1 MITAALLALQTIML
15 PVSPSTA
22 PEFNIL
28 LQSHTSTVQPFNHST
43 RDEVI
48 QSVSKVI
55 KESQTNETDYKIKTV
70 VIDPGHGGHDPGCLG
85 SSTREKHLALAI
97 GKKVASA
104 IQQQFPSVKVIMT
117 RDKDVFIPLHERAKI
132 ANRNN
137 ADLFISIHCNF
148 MPGSKATKGS
158 ETYVMGLHT
167 AEHNLEVA
175 KRENEVI
182 LLEENYEQNY
192 DFDPNSPEAHIM
204 LSMFQNAYLE
214 QSILFAERV
223 ENNIHGVA
231 ARKSRGVK
239 QAGFYVLKAT
249 TMPSVLVETGFLS
262 NREEES
268 YLNTEEGQYAI
279 ANSILQAFA
288 EYKSIVETG
297 KINTQPVVV
306 DVTPPTQEPTVVRV
320 AEQTPPSNYQRS
332 DATYKSPNV
341 NPAPKIIP
349 GDGSRNVNQSPS
361 GKNFT
366 SKSPVI
372 VQFCVQV
379 AAAAQPIDAKES
391 KWQSLS
397 YPIEVVQEGN
407 YYKYQARGF
416 VDLEAALQAKK
427 QLQTQGFKDAFLVAY
442 KNGEKISI
450 EEAKK
455 ALGIR
460 Y

>member
-1 MITAALLALQTIML
+1 MIQAALLALQTIIL

-22 PEFNIL
+22 PEFNIS
-28 LQSHTSTVQPFNHST
+28 LQQPPSTYPPFHLATDDSLIAT
-43 RDEVI
+43 
-48 QSVSKVI
+48 VSKVI
-55 KESQTNETDYKIKTV
+55 KQSQTNETDYEIKTV
-70 VIDPGHGGHDPGCLG
+70 VVDPGHGGHDPGCLG

-97 GKKVASA
+97 GKKVAYA
-104 IQQQFPSVKVIMT
+104 IERQFPEIKVILT

-132 ANRNN
+132 ANRND

-148 MPGSKATKGS
+148 MPGSRATKGS

-167 AEHNLEVA
+167 AKQNLEVA

-182 LLEENYEQNY
+182 LLEENYEENY

-223 ENNIHGVA
+223 EANIHA
-231 ARKSRGVK
+231 IAKRKSRGVK

-268 YLNTEEGQYAI
+268 YLNTEKGQNAI

-288 EYKSIVETG
+288 EYKSMVETG
-297 KINTQPVVV
+297 KINSQPVVI
-306 DVTPPTQEPTVVRV
+306 DLPPPPQEPAVVRV
-320 AEQTPPSNYQRS
+320 AEQTPVQSN
-332 DATYKSPNV
+332 
-341 NPAPKIIP
+341 PKIVPSENAQNI
-349 GDGSRNVNQSPS
+349 NQSPS
-361 GKNFT
+361 GNTFT
-366 SKSPVI
+366 PKSPVI
-372 VQFCVQV
+372 VQFCVQI
-379 AAAAQPIDAKES
+379 AAATKPIAAQGS
-391 KWQSLS
+391 QWQDLP
-397 YPIEVVQEGN
+397 YPIEVVEEDQF
-407 YYKYQARGF
+407 YKYQARGF
-416 VDLEAALQAKK
+416 ANLDDALRAKK
-427 QLQTQGFKDAFLVAY
+427 QLQAQGFKDAFLVAY

-450 EEAKK
+450 EAAKK